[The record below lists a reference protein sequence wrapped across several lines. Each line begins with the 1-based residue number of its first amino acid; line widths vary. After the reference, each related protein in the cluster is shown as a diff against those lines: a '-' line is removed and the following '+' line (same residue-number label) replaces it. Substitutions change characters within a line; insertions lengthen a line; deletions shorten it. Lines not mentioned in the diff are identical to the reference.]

1 MLKGVFMVEKN
12 DVKKV
17 EEIKKVGSVESVIDS
32 GDVKLLFKASV
43 SFQLNGKARVANYG
57 ETIIVT
63 KALSKKLT
71 SAGLA
76 VVVK

>member
-1 MLKGVFMVEKN
+1 MVEKN

-17 EEIKKVGSVESVIDS
+17 DDVKKVESVGSGIDS

-43 SFQLNGKARVANYG
+43 SFQLNGKARVASYG
-57 ETIIVT
+57 ETIIVPT
-63 KALSKKLT
+63 ELSKKLVA
-71 SAGLA
+71 SSLA